1 MKITER
7 HLQEAVDSGILQSG
21 QNIDLWNFL
30 QRQHRGV
37 AQFKAAHLLYH
48 LGGGIAVSAML
59 LLMKLSHDYYGG
71 FGVALLSLCY
81 AAIGLALA
89 EIQRKDHQALIMGV
103 FATIAVF
110 QTPFFAFGMLLDLGL
125 WGEPGNIVYH
135 YWMDPRWLWLELATL
150 LTSSIALYR
159 YRTPLL
165 LLPASIAMWCLS
177 MDMAPLFLQD
187 LDHEWQKR
195 KWFSVFWGLMTMLIA
210 FYVDFRNRREE
221 DFAFWLYF
229 SGILSFW
236 IALTSMDSDS
246 ELGKAIYAAIN
257 IFFLV
262 ISVALGRRLFAIFG
276 SAGVLV
282 YVSHLAFELF
292 RESDLFPVVLCFI
305 GFAVIYL
312 GVIWQRNEIK
322 FAKALQQRLPF
333 SIQEMVERRR

>member
-1 MKITER
+1 MKITEKN
-7 HLQEAVDSGILQSG
+7 LQEAVDSGILQSG

-30 QRQHRGV
+30 QRQRSGV
-37 AQFKAAHLLYH
+37 AQFKAANLLCY

-59 LLMKLSHDYYGG
+59 LLMKLGHDYYGG
-71 FGVALLSLCY
+71 FGIALLALCY

-89 EIQRKDHQALIMGV
+89 EMQRNEHQVLLMGV
-103 FATIAVF
+103 FATIAVS
-110 QTPFFAFGMLLDLGL
+110 QTPFFTFGMLLDLGL
-125 WGEPGNIVYH
+125 WGDPSNIVYH

-150 LTSSIALYR
+150 LTASIALYR

-165 LLPASIAMWCLS
+165 ILPASVAMWFLS

-187 LDHEWQKR
+187 LDQEWQKR
-195 KWFSVFWGLMTMLIA
+195 KWFSVFWGIMTMLIA
-210 FYVDFRNRREE
+210 FYVDFRNRKEE

-276 SAGVLV
+276 SAGILV
-282 YVSHLAFELF
+282 YVSHLAFDLF
-292 RESDLFPVVLCFI
+292 RGNDLFPIVLCFI
-305 GFAVIYL
+305 GFSVIYL
-312 GVIWQRNEIK
+312 GMLWQRNERR
-322 FAKALQQRLPF
+322 FAQVLQQYLPHF
-333 SIQEMVERRR
+333 IKDMVERRR